1 MQTSLVRVYGS
12 HGRCDS
18 LPIELVPP
26 VHLPPDGARDA
37 GELPLT
43 TFMARDLLC
52 VRPELDIAR
61 VVELMV
67 GKHVGCLPVVDARG
81 RPTGIITKF
90 DVVEQL
96 DAAMRLRRVGEP
108 LPEDIAACTAED
120 VMMPLAL
127 TLDQYATLAH
137 AAALM
142 VSEDTHHVLVVD
154 SVGTLVGVVSSRDI
168 VRWVAQH
175 P

>member
-1 MQTSLVRVYGS
+1 MQTSRVRVYGS
-12 HGRCDS
+12 HGRCDT
-18 LPIELVPP
+18 LANELVPP

-43 TFMARDLLC
+43 AFMARDLLC
-52 VRPELDIAR
+52 VRPDLDISH
-61 VVELMV
+61 VLDLLVDQ
-67 GKHVGCLPVVDARG
+67 HVGCLPVVDDRG

-90 DVVEQL
+90 DLVEQL
-96 DAAMRLRRVGEP
+96 DAAMRLRGAGEP
-108 LPEDIAACTAED
+108 LPGDIAARTAED
-120 VMMPLAL
+120 VMMPFAL
-127 TLDQYATLAH
+127 TLDQHATLAH

-142 VSEDTHHVLVVD
+142 ASEDTHHVLVVD
-154 SVGTLVGVVSSRDI
+154 SLGALVGVVSSHDL

>member
-1 MQTSLVRVYGS
+1 MQTSHVRVYGS
-12 HGRCDS
+12 QGRCET
-18 LPIELVPP
+18 LPTELPPP

-43 TFMARDLLC
+43 AFMTRDLLC
-52 VRPELDIAR
+52 VRPDLDIAR
-61 VVELMV
+61 VLELMV
-67 GKHVGCLPVVDARG
+67 GQHVGCLPVVDARG
-81 RPTGIITKF
+81 RPIGIITKF

-96 DAAMRLRRVGEP
+96 DAAMRLTRAGEP
-108 LPEDIAACTAED
+108 LPEDIAARTAED

-127 TLDQYATLAH
+127 TLVQHASLAH

-142 VSEDTHHVLVVD
+142 ASEDTHHVLVVD
-154 SVGTLVGVVSSRDI
+154 SLGILVGVISSQDI